1 MGLMHITMQEKI
13 NAARSAQQVWA
24 KQSWKDRVRS
34 IKLLVPYLAEH
45 GEEIAAIISREN
57 GKTMVDALATEVVPA
72 TLGVRYY
79 CRLGKKFMH
88 LRPIKGGSVL
98 LANKRSSLV
107 YQPYGVVGII
117 SPWNYPFAIPFSE
130 VVMALLAGNAVILKV
145 ASNTL
150 QVGRVL
156 AAAFES
162 LPLPEGLF
170 HYIEIPGKEAGPAMI
185 SGGVDKLFFT
195 GSTAVGREL
204 MALAAPRLLPLV
216 LELGGADAAIIRA
229 DADLERAAAGLV
241 WAGLANAG
249 QSCGGAQRLFVH
261 QSVYDEFL
269 AILTRRVQALR
280 VGPSFIGDEPQ
291 WDCDM
296 GCMTSR
302 QQKEEVRRQVQAC
315 LDAGARIA
323 ARSPSGDMDG
333 PGLDFPALILTDV
346 KPDMPIM
353 GEEVFGPVMAVVP
366 VSGDDEA
373 IALANDSIYGLT
385 GSVWTRDAKKG
396 FEIARQLRAGAVM
409 INDHLMS
416 HGLAETPWG
425 GFGAS
430 GLGRTH
436 GEAGF
441 REMLQSQV
449 IIRDILPGAKKNL
462 WWHPYSQRV
471 FEGLLAILHVVG
483 VRGMVKKMKALM
495 GLTGFFFRYWDRS

>member
-1 MGLMHITMQEKI
+1 
-13 NAARSAQQVWA
+13 
-24 KQSWKDRVRS
+24 
-34 IKLLVPYLAEH
+34 
-45 GEEIAAIISREN
+45 
-57 GKTMVDALATEVVPA
+57 
-72 TLGVRYY
+72 
-79 CRLGKKFMH
+79 
-88 LRPIKGGSVL
+88 
-98 LANKRSSLV
+98 
-107 YQPYGVVGII
+107 
-117 SPWNYPFAIPFSE
+117 
-130 VVMALLAGNAVILKV
+130 
-145 ASNTL
+145 
-150 QVGRVL
+150 
-156 AAAFES
+156 
-162 LPLPEGLF
+162 
-170 HYIEIPGKEAGPAMI
+170 
-185 SGGVDKLFFT
+185 
-195 GSTAVGREL
+195 
-204 MALAAPRLLPLV
+204 
-216 LELGGADAAIIRA
+216 
-229 DADLERAAAGLV
+229 
-241 WAGLANAG
+241 
-249 QSCGGAQRLFVH
+249 
-261 QSVYDEFL
+261 
-269 AILTRRVQALR
+269 
-280 VGPSFIGDEPQ
+280 
-291 WDCDM
+291 
-296 GCMTSR
+296 
-302 QQKEEVRRQVQAC
+302 
-315 LDAGARIA
+315 
-323 ARSPSGDMDG
+323 MDG